1 MKGFWRLHLK
11 TTKIKFSTV
20 FIQKPDTQ
28 KLQILDFSGSG
39 VDGHA
44 ICKSDTIIPLSGLE
58 SNVSSNQLTKWHP
71 TIQKPDHLNAGQTFP
86 IQIPDLSSIQMITV
100 THSIL
105 FNI

>member
-28 KLQILDFSGSG
+28 KLQILDFLGSG

-44 ICKSDTIIPLSGLE
+44 ICNTMIPLSGLE
-58 SNVSSNQLTKWHP
+58 SNVSSNQTTKWHP
-71 TIQKPDHLNAGQTFP
+71 TIQKMDHLNAGQTFP
-86 IQIPDLSSIQMITV
+86 IQIPDLSGIQMITL
-100 THSIL
+100 THSII